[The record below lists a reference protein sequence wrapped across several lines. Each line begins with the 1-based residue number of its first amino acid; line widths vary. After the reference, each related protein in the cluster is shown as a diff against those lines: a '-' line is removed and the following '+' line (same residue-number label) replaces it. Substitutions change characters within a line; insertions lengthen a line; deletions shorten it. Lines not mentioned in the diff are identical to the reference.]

1 MTAVTTWLAKAPRH
15 SSSRRLLAA
24 SFVDALGTGLFLP
37 LSVIYLTR
45 IVGLSPTAVGL
56 GLTIA
61 GFLAIAASPVSGA
74 LLGRFDARRIV
85 LGCFAASAFGF
96 LAYIAVGLFAAF
108 LGVAIVIQFASR
120 MERPA
125 MAVLALGLTPRARQI
140 GALAWQRSLR
150 NVGYG
155 VGGLLAALALL
166 IHGKTPFEVILAANA
181 ASYVLAGVLVLQLPA
196 VRPPTRVDAEAS
208 GYREVVRDRTFIGL
222 ALLNVIMSLHDSLL
236 LVAMPLWIVTRTDAP
251 LPMTGLLFALNTVL
265 VVLFQVRST
274 RTMAARG
281 GIARSYRTAAVS
293 FVLACGAFALAAGVP
308 VFVAIVLL
316 VLALGALTSAEVV
329 TSAGEW
335 VFSVQL
341 APTRLRGR
349 YVGVFKTSMAVQ
361 QAVGPVLVTT
371 AVLGWGRL
379 GWVALAVLL
388 AAGTLASGRL
398 GAREIDRRGSP
409 TPETPLSEGSAGC
422 RVRPDLP
429 TMLRVYPAHNTKMTW
444 SLGRKGLGPWAAR
457 SGLLA
462 VAVLTFAAGGSVAT
476 AAPRTLDASQPA
488 VNGPGPDRLL
498 QEAAMNDLRT
508 LRSELTFAPFLPSGL
523 VLPAGDL
530 YNRVVWGSSP
540 VTGFGIYVSA
550 QSGTAGSRAL
560 VMDEFGD
567 VAS

>member
-15 SSSRRLLAA
+15 PSGRRLLAA

-45 IVGLSPTAVGL
+45 IVGLSPTGVGL

-85 LGCFAASAFGF
+85 LGCFVASAFGF
-96 LAYIAVGLFAAF
+96 LAYIAVGSFASF

-140 GALAWQRSLR
+140 DALAWQRSLR
-150 NVGYG
+150 NFGYG

-196 VRPPTRVDAEAS
+196 VRPPAHADDEAN
-208 GYREVVRDRTFIGL
+208 GYREVVRDRTYMGL

-251 LPMTGLLFALNTVL
+251 LPVTGLLFALNTVL

-274 RTMAARG
+274 RKMAARG
-281 GIARSYRTAAVS
+281 GIVRSYRTAAVS
-293 FVLACGAFALAAGVP
+293 FVLACGAFALATGVP

-316 VLALGALTSAEVV
+316 VFALGALTSAEVV

-341 APTRLRGR
+341 APARLRGR
-349 YVGVFKTSMAVQ
+349 YVSVFKTSMAVQ
-361 QAVGPVLVTT
+361 QAVGPALVTT
-371 AVLGWGRL
+371 AVVGWGRL

-388 AAGTLASGRL
+388 VAGTLASGRL
-398 GAREIDRRGSP
+398 GAREIDRRASP
-409 TPETPLSEGSAGC
+409 TPETPLSDVSAA
-422 RVRPDLP
+422 VDELRPDLP
-429 TMLRVYPAHNTKMTW
+429 TMPHANGV
-444 SLGRKGLGPWAAR
+444 GR
-457 SGLLA
+457 
-462 VAVLTFAAGGSVAT
+462 
-476 AAPRTLDASQPA
+476 
-488 VNGPGPDRLL
+488 
-498 QEAAMNDLRT
+498 
-508 LRSELTFAPFLPSGL
+508 PS
-523 VLPAGDL
+523 A
-530 YNRVVWGSSP
+530 
-540 VTGFGIYVSA
+540 
-550 QSGTAGSRAL
+550 GTARNTL
-560 VMDEFGD
+560 
-567 VAS
+567 

>member
-1 MTAVTTWLAKAPRH
+1 MTTVTTWLAKAPSH
-15 SSSRRLLAA
+15 PAERRLLVAN
-24 SFVDALGTGLFLP
+24 FIDALGTGLFLP

-74 LLGRFDARRIV
+74 LLGRCEARRIV
-85 LGCFAASAFGF
+85 LGCFAASALGF
-96 LAYIAVGLFAAF
+96 LAYVAVGSFASF
-108 LGVAIVIQFASR
+108 LAVAIVIQFASR

-166 IHGKTPFEVILAANA
+166 IHGRTPFEVILAANA
-181 ASYVLAGVLVLQLPA
+181 VSYVVAGALVLQLPA
-196 VRPPTRVDAEAS
+196 VRPPARTADDAS
-208 GYREVVRDRTFIGL
+208 GYREVVRDRTYMGL

-236 LVAMPLWIVTRTDAP
+236 LVAMPLWIVTRTNAP

-274 RTMAARG
+274 RKMAARG

-316 VLALGALTSAEVV
+316 VFALGALTSAEVV

-341 APTRLRGR
+341 APTPLRSR
-349 YVGVFKTSMAVQ
+349 YVSVFKTSMAVQ
-361 QAVGPVLVTT
+361 QAVGPALVTT
-371 AVLGWGRL
+371 AVVGWGQL

-388 AAGTLASGRL
+388 AAGTLVSGRL
-398 GAREIDRRGSP
+398 GAREIDRRAFA
-409 TPETPLSEGSAGC
+409 TPETPRAGLS
-422 RVRPDLP
+422 V
-429 TMLRVYPAHNTKMTW
+429 
-444 SLGRKGLGPWAAR
+444 
-457 SGLLA
+457 
-462 VAVLTFAAGGSVAT
+462 
-476 AAPRTLDASQPA
+476 
-488 VNGPGPDRLL
+488 
-498 QEAAMNDLRT
+498 
-508 LRSELTFAPFLPSGL
+508 
-523 VLPAGDL
+523 
-530 YNRVVWGSSP
+530 P
-540 VTGFGIYVSA
+540 V
-550 QSGTAGSRAL
+550 
-560 VMDEFGD
+560 
-567 VAS
+567 